1 MPGGDRTGPMGQGP
15 MSGRGAGYCAGY
27 NQPGWSSAPMGGAG
41 GWGGGRGGRRGR
53 RRFQGYAMPP
63 WGQVPTAPM
72 PPSVAVTA
80 MVTDKPLEQ
89 EFDHL
94 QKQVELLSQNLEKI
108 QLQLAELAKTKNQ

>member
-63 WGQVPTAPM
+63 WGQVPTAQM
-72 PPSVAVTA
+72 PHSEDVTA
-80 MVTDKPLEQ
+80 MVNDKPLEQ
-89 EFDHL
+89 EFD
-94 QKQVELLSQNLEKI
+94 I
-108 QLQLAELAKTKNQ
+108 FKNRSSY